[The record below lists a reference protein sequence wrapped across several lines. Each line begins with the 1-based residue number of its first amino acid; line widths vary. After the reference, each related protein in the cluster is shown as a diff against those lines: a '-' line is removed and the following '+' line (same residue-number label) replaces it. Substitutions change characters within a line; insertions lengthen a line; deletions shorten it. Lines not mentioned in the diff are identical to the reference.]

1 MENVD
6 AGHTVSMEIIGDRYN
21 AAIYT
26 EDIRVIHEFL
36 ETMKID
42 LHLTDY
48 TRADKIYEVVF
59 CIDPDYSEEYY
70 YYETDSNGKLIEES
84 KKPMAMYY
92 MHERCYLTLSEADL
106 DAYYAIEK
114 KYSKNEMSHETTAI
128 VVQ

>member
-1 MENVD
+1 
-6 AGHTVSMEIIGDRYN
+6 
-21 AAIYT
+21 
-26 EDIRVIHEFL
+26 L
-36 ETMKID
+36 ETLKID